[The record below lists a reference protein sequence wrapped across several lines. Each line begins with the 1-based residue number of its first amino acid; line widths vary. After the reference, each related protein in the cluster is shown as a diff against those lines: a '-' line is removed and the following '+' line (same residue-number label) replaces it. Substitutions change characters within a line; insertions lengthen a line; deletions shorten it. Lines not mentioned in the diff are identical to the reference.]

1 MYRRLPEPGT
11 PDYKRAEAHWKKNIS
26 YTHNFFCSCNNYLS
40 HFKWPGFRD
49 ELGFGGGTVTTGV
62 VRGPL
67 DGASITGHG
76 SPADVRDAIHAA
88 VAFDLDDT
96 G

>member
-11 PDYKRAEAHWKKNIS
+11 PEYRAAEAAWKKNCS
-26 YTHNFFCSCNNYLS
+26 YTHKFFCGCPDFTL
-40 HFKWPGFRD
+40 HFRWPTYPEPHGSGD
-49 ELGFGGGTVTTGV
+49 GTGTTQV

-67 DGASITGHG
+67 DGASITGGG
-76 SPADVRDAIHAA
+76 SAEAIADAIHAA

>member
-11 PDYKRAEAHWKKNIS
+11 LDYKRAEASWKKNIR
-26 YTHNFFCSCNNYLS
+26 YTHNFFCACGDILA
-40 HFKWPGFRD
+40 HFRWPGFRG
-49 ELGFGGGTVTTGV
+49 EPGFGDGMVTTGV

-67 DGASITGHG
+67 DGASITGGG
-76 SPADVRDAIHAA
+76 SKEDVADAIHAA

>member
-11 PDYKRAEAHWKKNIS
+11 LEYKRAEAHWKKNAS
-26 YTHNFFCSCNNYLS
+26 YTHNFFCACGDFLS
-40 HFKWPGFRD
+40 HFRWPGS
-49 ELGFGGGTVTTGV
+49 LGGIGSGSGMATTGV

-76 SPADVRDAIHAA
+76 SGDEVRDAIHAA